1 MGLEL
6 GWGTGDRQRTL
17 PGAGETDSWESC
29 PRHPHATPMLPGEK
43 LDPLPDTFI
52 LQPPVFHP
60 VSSHSGLEPPGS
72 QGSSFQLG
80 PVSQVGRGLKRP

>member
-1 MGLEL
+1 MREPRAL
-6 GWGTGDRQRTL
+6 
-17 PGAGETDSWESC
+17 WESC
-29 PRHPHATPMLPGEK
+29 PRHPHATPMSPGEK